1 MVDFQYKDSYGVKDL
16 EEIVR
21 LLRAPGGCPGT
32 RSRPTSPSAAI
43 SWRRP
48 MRPWRLSTRAAPS
61 T

>member
-1 MVDFQYKDSYGVKDL
+1 MIDFQYKDHYGVQDL

-21 LLRAPGGCPGT
+21 ILRAPGAVPGM

-48 MRPWRLSTRAAPS
+48 MRP
-61 T
+61 

>member
-21 LLRAPGGCPGT
+21 LLRAPGRCPWDAG
-32 RSRPTSPSAAI
+32 RPTSPSAAI

-48 MRPWRLSTRAAPS
+48 MRPWEAIDEATPS

>member
-21 LLRAPGGCPGT
+21 LLRAPGG
-32 RSRPTSPSAAI
+32 
-43 SWRRP
+43 
-48 MRPWRLSTRAAPS
+48 MRAAPS